1 MSTSSPEVVA
11 GALSPRQELILQ
23 VISDYWTAN
32 GIAPTVRDVARQVGC
47 FPSTAA
53 HHLDVLESAGRIERR
68 PRIPRSMRV
77 VEVAS

>member
-1 MSTSSPEVVA
+1 MTAAALTS
-11 GALSPRQELILQ
+11 RQQLILQ
-23 VISDYWTAN
+23 VIEDYWTVN
-32 GIAPTVRDVARQVGC
+32 GIAPTVRDVARQIGC

-53 HHLDVLESAGRIERR
+53 HHLDALEAAGRIERR